1 MKRAL
6 FSSFFIIIGL
16 LIQVDEQAVFGGM
29 TKKKGRTTAL
39 PLNYGGLI
47 EDIEK
52 LKMNKLKRLP

>member
-16 LIQVDEQAVFGGM
+16 LIRVDEQAVFGGM
-29 TKKKGRTTAL
+29 TKKGELLLSFKL
-39 PLNYGGLI
+39 WGLI